1 MQAIKEKIDLVKL
14 QKNDKLNFI
23 DINTG
28 KRPDID
34 KILNNITRS
43 EAQKILEEKIS
54 SMRNQA
60 QETEQEFTIRN
71 LENLE
76 IDGYEVSSAITEN
89 SAIIA
94 IDIYTFKVDSEFNI
108 TNN

>member
-28 KRPDID
+28 KRQDID

-71 LENLE
+71 LENLK

>member
-28 KRPDID
+28 KRQDID

-71 LENLE
+71 LENLQ